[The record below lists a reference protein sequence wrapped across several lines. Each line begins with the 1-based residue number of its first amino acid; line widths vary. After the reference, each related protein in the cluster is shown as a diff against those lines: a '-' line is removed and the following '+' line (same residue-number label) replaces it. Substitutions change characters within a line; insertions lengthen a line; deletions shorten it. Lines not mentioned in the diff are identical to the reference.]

1 MTTYEA
7 LSLIVQTSI
16 SLLTGLAFIVTIV
29 VLLNKKK

>member
-7 LSLIVQTSI
+7 I
-16 SLLTGLAFIVTIV
+16 SLLVQFSYFLIAELTLIVTIV